1 MCPVLLDNSDNIFKA
16 LQMEV
21 LRLLQ
26 FTQLET

>member
-1 MCPVLLDNSDNIFKA
+1 MCPVLLDNSDNIFKD